1 MDSLSCDSGS
11 LATAASCV
19 PRLVSGHRLWASKSG
34 RHVLGLFEDYDALW
48 KQICQ
53 GQRLLAEMD
62 TQTREAPSPTSQ
74 EMGTK
79 VI

>member
-1 MDSLSCDSGS
+1 M
-11 LATAASCV
+11 
-19 PRLVSGHRLWASKSG
+19 PRLVTGHSLWASKSG

-53 GQRLLAEMD
+53 GQRLLAEID
-62 TQTREAPSPTSQ
+62 IQTHEAPSPSQ
-74 EMGTK
+74 ELGTK